1 MNKQITPCLWF
12 DNQAEEAVT
21 FYTSL
26 FRNSK
31 VGHVSRYGKE
41 GFEVHRQ
48 KEGTIL
54 TVEFEIEGQSFNALN
69 GGPLYKFNPA
79 VSFYV
84 VCETEDEVNF
94 IWKHLSERGTVM
106 MPLDKYDWSEKYG
119 WLNDRYGLSWQIAL
133 GKIEDTGQKFSPSLM
148 FKGKQHQLAEEA
160 VHFYTS
166 VFPDSSIKH
175 ILKYTAGEN
184 DTEGTVKHAQFTIN
198 NQSFMIMGSSMQ
210 HQFDFNEAISFQV
223 FCDTQTE
230 IDFYWDK
237 LTEGGSEVQC
247 GWLKDKYGVSW
258 QIVPSI
264 LGELM
269 SNPAKAG
276 NVMNAFM
283 KMKKFDIATLK
294 AASE

>member
-31 VGHVSRYGKE
+31 VGNISRYGKE
-41 GFEVHRQ
+41 GFEAHGQ

-54 TVEFEIEGQSFNALN
+54 TIEFEIEGQSFNALN
-69 GGPLYKFNPA
+69 GGPHYKFNPS

-106 MPLDKYDWSEKYG
+106 MPLDKYDWSGKYG

-133 GKIEDTGQKFSPSLM
+133 GKIEDTVQKFSPALLFM
-148 FKGKQHQLAEEA
+148 GKQHQLAEEA

-175 ILKYTAGEN
+175 ILTYTADEK
-184 DTEGTVKHAQFTIN
+184 DTEGTVKHAQFSIN
-198 NQSFMIMGSSMQ
+198 NQTFMIMGSSMQ
-210 HQFDFNEAISFQV
+210 HQFDFNEAVSFQV
-223 FCDTQTE
+223 FCDTQSE
-230 IDFYWDK
+230 IDFYWNK
-237 LTEGGSEVQC
+237 LTEGGIEVQC

-276 NVMNAFM
+276 NVMNAFL
-283 KMKKFDIATLK
+283 KMKKFDIAKLK